1 MRLLVAAAGAMMPS
15 SIHALVVQS
24 QSSYPQ
30 CGKESGAVFLQ
41 GQPTKDAFDHI
52 YRDAV
57 WGGDGVTSSKSGTG
71 SSWGVGTQLLCK
83 TITEALMEV
92 AAERGAAGQSDF
104 ELNLLDAPSG
114 DFFWMPGCLEHIS
127 SKLPEGAKLNY
138 QGVDVSTV
146 AKDTAEG
153 KRASVQASLPKVK
166 IEPFLAMDLSETNI
180 LERTFPGKKFDVI
193 NCHDALQHNP
203 LSQVKEIVA
212 NFNKCANRLVV
223 DVDMAG
229 TNAQDI
235 SPGQFR
241 AIDLTDAPFNNKPEC
256 LVMNPDPVSVPEKEH
271 FAIFKLPLKA

>member
-1 MRLLVAAAGAMMPS
+1 MSLCGVPS
-15 SIHALVVQS
+15 
-24 QSSYPQ
+24 P
-30 CGKESGAVFLQ
+30 
-41 GQPTKDAFDHI
+41 
-52 YRDAV
+52 
-57 WGGDGVTSSKSGTG
+57 SGTG

-180 LERTFPGKKFDVI
+180 LERTFPGKKLLGSERLSTARCSDAAGCCPFKLLVVQAVTGVGLKLAAERPRFDVI

-203 LSQVKEIVA
+203 LSQAFEGEGSRV
-212 NFNKCANRLVV
+212 
-223 DVDMAG
+223 
-229 TNAQDI
+229 
-235 SPGQFR
+235 
-241 AIDLTDAPFNNKPEC
+241 
-256 LVMNPDPVSVPEKEH
+256 
-271 FAIFKLPLKA
+271 